1 MSKASLPAPDFRT
14 AALKPLG
21 DALQRHQLGKPIP
34 IPVAEKAPEGGK
46 KKPTYNLNMEQI
58 EQMKRDAAKEAI
70 EVAWTL
76 MLGLPC
82 MPLMDKF
89 GFDSEKIG
97 QYLDEVMDYFD
108 SYEKGYISLK
118 DVHDCVLEEAGY
130 DIIELRVLARHKK
143 HPQKGP
149 FKRRKR

>member
-1 MSKASLPAPDFRT
+1 MTPNFQSSVKRLSLADQL
-14 AALKPLG
+14 A
-21 DALQRHQLGKPIP
+21 QRHCVQIP
-34 IPVAEKAPEGGK
+34 IPETEKQAEKT
-46 KKPTYNLNMEQI
+46 PTYNLTMEQI
-58 EQMKRDAAKEAI
+58 DAMKREAAKQAV

-89 GFDSEKIG
+89 GFDQEKIG

-130 DIIELRVLARHKK
+130 DIIELRVLARPKK
-143 HPQKGP
+143 HPKKGP